1 MLKDIQNEQ
10 DFRNITIDK
19 VGIKDILYPITLKDK
34 AKGSQHTVAKINA
47 YVQLPHNFKGTHM
60 SRFVELL
67 NSYRENIS
75 ISSFK
80 LILDELCEKLNS
92 DEAHIEVYF
101 PYFVEKASP
110 VSGQIS
116 LMDYECGFI
125 GSKSKDKKD
134 FVLSVKVPVLSVC
147 PCSKEISR
155 YGAHNQR
162 SYVKIDVRYSKMVW
176 IEELIEIAETSASA
190 PIYALLKRE
199 DEKYITEKSYEN
211 PVFVED
217 IVRNVAEKLI
227 SDERITWF
235 EVSSEN
241 QESIHNHSAYASI
254 TRDKRKGVVNGSI

>member
-1 MLKDIQNEQ
+1 MSLNDIQSQQ
-10 DFRNITIDK
+10 DFRNLVVDK
-19 VGIKDILYPITLKDK
+19 VGIKNILYPITLKDR
-34 AKGSQHTVAKINA
+34 AKGSQHTVATINA

-60 SRFVELL
+60 SRFVEVL
-67 NSYRENIS
+67 NSYRDNIS
-75 ISSFK
+75 ITSFK
-80 LILDELCEKLNS
+80 EILDELCKRLNS
-92 DEAHIEVYF
+92 EESHIEVYF

-110 VSGQIS
+110 VSNYVSI
-116 LMDYECGFI
+116 MDYQCAFI
-125 GSKSKDKKD
+125 GSKIGEEKD
-134 FVLSVKVPVLSVC
+134 FILSVSVPVLSVC

-162 SYVKIDVRYSKMVW
+162 SYVKINIRYCKMVW
-176 IEELIEIAETSASA
+176 IEDLIEIAEKAASA

-227 SDERITWF
+227 CDDRITWF

-241 QESIHNHSAYASI
+241 QESIHNHSAYAVI
-254 TRDKRKGVVNGSI
+254 TRDKSYNVR